1 MFAAIPFPPIDPAVF
16 TLPAITLGGLHL
28 GPFPLRWYALAY
40 IAGLL
45 LGWRYMVAMVKNEKL
60 WRAGQ
65 KRPSPTECDDFLFWA
80 TLGVIVGG
88 RLGYVLFYNTHIFW
102 TNPLE
107 VLAIWTGGMSFHG
120 GLIGVTI
127 AMIVFARRQGVPF
140 WTIADIVAA
149 CTPIG
154 LFFGRIANFINAELW
169 GRRTD
174 LPWGVI
180 FPTAD
185 GFPRHPSQLYEAVL
199 EGIVLFSVL
208 RLATHV
214 RFALKRPGL
223 ATGVFLL
230 CYALFRISLENV
242 REPDAQ
248 MPNFPLGLTM
258 GMMLSIPMLLGGA
271 ALVARA
277 LRLPPERS
285 AA

>member
-1 MFAAIPFPPIDPAVF
+1 
-16 TLPAITLGGLHL
+16 
-28 GPFPLRWYALAY
+28 
-40 IAGLL
+40 
-45 LGWRYMVAMVKNEKL
+45 
-60 WRAGQ
+60 
-65 KRPSPTECDDFLFWA
+65 
-80 TLGVIVGG
+80 
-88 RLGYVLFYNTHIFW
+88 
-102 TNPLE
+102 
-107 VLAIWTGGMSFHG
+107 
-120 GLIGVTI
+120 
-127 AMIVFARRQGVPF
+127 
-140 WTIADIVAA
+140 
-149 CTPIG
+149 
-154 LFFGRIANFINAELW
+154 
-169 GRRTD
+169 
-174 LPWGVI
+174 
-180 FPTAD
+180 
-185 GFPRHPSQLYEAVL
+185 AVL